1 MQPVPLPPERTVIPC
16 PLKYMSRSMATGAVA
31 YAMALDKNI
40 NPAETPNTDFE
51 RLALPFAFVNSETAT
66 QQPMVAF
73 HTTRNT

>member
-1 MQPVPLPPERTVIPC
+1 
-16 PLKYMSRSMATGAVA
+16 MATGAVA

>member
-1 MQPVPLPPERTVIPC
+1 ME
-16 PLKYMSRSMATGAVA
+16 
-31 YAMALDKNI
+31 LDKNS
-40 NPAETPNTDFE
+40 NPAEKPDTDFA